1 MTVDLLP
8 LAVFY
13 LDAGRAGVRGNA
25 VFEALRTPELDAVV
39 ASVGPG
45 EERVVRVAGATYL
58 VKAGPGLGVVV
69 DVSGVVAS
77 EHEAAHAT
85 RLESIGALAAGLA
98 HEINTPV
105 QYVSHNVVFLREAF
119 ESVLPGVEDEYLRAE
134 VPAALEQ
141 TLEGVERVAGIVRA
155 MNEFA
160 HPGEGLTQADVNR
173 AVSSTVEVCRNEWK
187 YVARLELALDPGLG
201 LVPCYEGELKQVV
214 LNLVVNA
221 AHAVADGS
229 SPGLITVATRGLP
242 DAVEISVSDN
252 GVGMD
257 EATRLRVFDPFFTT
271 KGVGRGTGQG
281 LAMAW
286 RCVVG
291 THGGSIEVDSTPG
304 KGSTF
309 LIRLPRSV
317 RR

>member
-13 LDAGRAGVRGNA
+13 ADADRAGVRGNVA
-25 VFEALRTPELDAVV
+25 YEALRTPELDAVV
-39 ASVGPG
+39 RSVGPG
-45 EERVVRVAGATYL
+45 AERVVRIGGVTYL
-58 VKAGPGLGVVV
+58 VRAGAELGVVV

-77 EHEAAHAT
+77 EHEAAHAA

-119 ESVLPGVEDEYLRAE
+119 ESVLPAVSDEYLRVE

-160 HPGEGLTQADVNR
+160 HPGEGLTQADLNR
-173 AVSSTVEVCRNEWK
+173 AVESTVAVCRNEWK
-187 YVARLELALDPGLG
+187 YVARLGLELDPSVG
-201 LVPCYEGELKQVV
+201 LVACYEGELKQVV

-221 AHAVADGS
+221 AHAVAATGS
-229 SPGLITVATRGLP
+229 TGVITVATRGRP
-242 DAVEISVSDN
+242 DAVEISVSDS

-257 EATRLRVFDPFFTT
+257 EETRLRVFDPFFTT

-291 THGGSIEVDSTPG
+291 THGGSIEVVSAPG
-304 KGSTF
+304 EGSTF
-309 LIRLPRSV
+309 RVVLPRLHP
-317 RR
+317 